1 MTDWD
6 SIWRIQDE
14 ARAVVNAV
22 VGESIWNIGYSEN
35 RQAIEIELT
44 VHLEEEKV
52 SDLCSQFSLSADY
65 DGEGAHGTKLIL
77 YLE

>member
-6 SIWRIQDE
+6 SIWRLQDE

-22 VGESIWNIGYSEN
+22 VGEHIWNIGFSHE

-44 VHLEEEKV
+44 VHLEEEKA
-52 SDLCSQFSLSADY
+52 SDFCSQFSLTADY
-65 DGEGAHGTKLIL
+65 DGEGSHGTRFVL
-77 YLE
+77 YL

>member
-6 SIWRIQDE
+6 SIWRSQDE

-22 VGESIWNIGYSEN
+22 VGEHIWNIGFSHE

-44 VHLEEEKV
+44 VHLEEEKA
-52 SDLCSQFSLSADY
+52 SDLLTADY
-65 DGEGAHGTKLIL
+65 DGEGSHGTRFVL
-77 YLE
+77 YL